1 MKVSRIIIRGAALLG
16 LALAITLGAVAAGPS
31 LAGAQEDPPPEDGY
45 DGYDGED
52 EGYDGYDGEDE
63 GDTGDDFAAPPPE
76 SGSDT
81 LPLTGAPTLLAGAFA
96 VAGVG
101 YAIRRFATV

>member
-1 MKVSRIIIRGAALLG
+1 MQVSRIILRGAALLG
-16 LALAITLGAVAAGPS
+16 LTVAVTLGAMVAAPS
-31 LAGAQEDPPPEDGY
+31 FAGAQTDGYDGYDGYDGDDDGY

-52 EGYDGYDGEDE
+52 DA
-63 GDTGDDFAAPPPE
+63 DTGGEAAAPPPA

-81 LPLTGAPTLLAGAFA
+81 LPLTGAPTLLAGAIV

-101 YAIRRFATV
+101 IAIRRFSTV